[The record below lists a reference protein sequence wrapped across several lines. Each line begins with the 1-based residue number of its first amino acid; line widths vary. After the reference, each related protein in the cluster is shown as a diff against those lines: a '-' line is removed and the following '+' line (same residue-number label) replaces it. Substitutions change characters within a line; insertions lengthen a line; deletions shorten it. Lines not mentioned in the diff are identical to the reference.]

1 MPAPV
6 RSLPPTKKRKL
17 DPSSS
22 STSTVSQIKALEE
35 SLAEAI
41 KSQTSLNALVDLI
54 QLVLSSSD
62 AQDVSKGIYALYRTF
77 VLVISTGKL
86 GLVGGDEAA
95 KKVKAWLWKRLNEYT
110 DYLVGLLKD
119 EEKHLRT
126 SSIQILFS
134 LQKHLSSSLSTP
146 SSGDSKPQPQFH
158 VSHFK
163 KITNG
168 LLTCPPSSRPTSNAN
183 VNDDDATLIDPDV
196 LHLFYETWLSVYDDV
211 RWFFLREAATILN
224 TTSTKKPSS
233 SLNAT
238 KNLLL
243 ILEKLNTFPTEQSE
257 LNAWWVPELGTKP
270 PKPKKLRDGEDEDDA
285 SLSKPP
291 GEEEEEED
299 DWRKFFEDDPTPK
312 DPKDKQPSA
321 RLHQLTIH
329 QSLHS
334 LASHRAVFTRTWL
347 TLLPRVAA
355 SSSGKGGSDE
365 TRRALS
371 VRVLN
376 IMHRGVLPHLTRPIL
391 VMDWIAG
398 CVDMGG
404 SLGLLGLN
412 ALFTLMKDYNLD
424 YPSFYTR
431 LYAFLDRDLLT
442 SKYRARFFRMADLFL
457 ASTHLPA
464 TLLASFV
471 KRLARLSLNAP
482 PAAIVMIIPFT
493 YNILKRHPALMVM
506 IHRDADDEEGRLT
519 SRLLLI
525 PSILHTPYS
534 VSTEH
539 TLTLFYYPNA
549 DPYSPTEPNPLSTNA
564 LSSSLWE
571 LYTHRSHYHATVS
584 TLTKIFSEAFTK
596 PNYSMEDFLD
606 HTYGTVSLLLAFFY
620 YNVLHLFSTSKFI
633 PFFVTTP
640 SSSIAY

>member
-22 STSTVSQIKALEE
+22 STSTVSQIKSLEE

-41 KSQTSLNALVDLI
+41 KSQTSLNALADLI

-77 VLVISTGKL
+77 VIIVSTGKL

-95 KKVKAWLWKRLNEYT
+95 KKVKAWLWERLNEYT

-134 LQKHLSSSLSTP
+134 LQKHLSSSLSTT

-168 LLTCPPSSRPTSNAN
+168 LLTCPPSSRSTSNASS
-183 VNDDDATLIDPDV
+183 NDGDATLIDPDV

-224 TTSTKKPSS
+224 TTSTKKLSS

-464 TLLASFV
+464 TLLASFI

-506 IHRDADDEEGRLT
+506 IHRDADDEE
-519 SRLLLI
+519 
-525 PSILHTPYS
+525 
-534 VSTEH
+534 
-539 TLTLFYYPNA
+539 

-606 HTYGTVSLLLAFFY
+606 HTYGTLFDTEVNRKIKKEPPLSMDCDKKFELFPSVELKLKSLKDHEAEGGGEEGEEQVQSSTVQGDLVSELWGF
-620 YNVLHLFSTSKFI
+620 
-633 PFFVTTP
+633 
-640 SSSIAY
+640 